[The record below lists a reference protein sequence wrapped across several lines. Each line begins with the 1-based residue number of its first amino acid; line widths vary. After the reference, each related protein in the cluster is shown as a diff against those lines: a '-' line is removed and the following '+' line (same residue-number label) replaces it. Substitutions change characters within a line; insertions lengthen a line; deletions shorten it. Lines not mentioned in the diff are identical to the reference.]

1 MVIRR
6 IQLKNNL
13 YLDGGSSNSEPLGE
27 YCVFG
32 YFDAMS
38 IGRKENGESGA
49 WKVLSE
55 GVIREIDGRCS
66 VRSLLCVSGDEE
78 KDKIFWKTDI
88 QKVSYPLLFVSIIRL
103 KEPIEIT
110 AIREKMDELNQLE
123 TGMAYFSYEHSELI
137 AFFKTNKYSEG
148 HKFCKKLH
156 NMFQIYKMYTIFSVK
171 EETLES
177 YNKVKKE
184 IIEEKVDCR
193 LRAVVKDWSKLHE
206 MKEKLRDAL
215 EEETGFRPSVS
226 ERHMMGNADVL
237 FEMNSVSIQKLL
249 TCYKTN
255 ELLTHSNPYYQKVFY
270 NIETEIPWME
280 EENGDRVD

>member
-13 YLDGGSSNSEPLGE
+13 YLDGGSNNSGPLGE

-38 IGRKENGESGA
+38 IDRRDERELGA

-55 GVIREIDGRCS
+55 GVIGEIDGSCS

-78 KDKIFWKTDI
+78 KDKLFWQADMQT
-88 QKVSYPLLFVSIIRL
+88 VSYPLLFVSIIRL
-103 KEPIEIT
+103 KEPIESI
-110 AIREKMDELNQLE
+110 AVKKKMDELNQSE
-123 TGMAYFSYEHSELI
+123 KGMAYFSYEHSELI
-137 AFFKTNKYSEG
+137 AFFKTNKYSDG
-148 HKFCKKLH
+148 HKFCKILH
-156 NMFQIYKMYTIFSVK
+156 EMFQIYKMYTIFSVK
-171 EETLES
+171 EQTLDS
-177 YNKVKKE
+177 YDIIKKE

-193 LRAVVKDWSKLHE
+193 LRAIVKDWSKIHR
-206 MKEKLRDAL
+206 MKEKLEDAL
-215 EEETGFRPSVS
+215 AEEPRIKPMIS

-237 FEMNSVSIQKLL
+237 FEVNNVSIQKLL

-255 ELLTHSNPYYQKVFY
+255 ELLTHSNSYYQEVFY